1 MILTFSGVV
10 QAVDSGERRIIAG
23 KIAPY
28 NEVGNTSV
36 GRVVFAKGS
45 ITAAN
50 PDKVKLLMSHDN
62 TKPVG
67 RMKSIN
73 SAEDGLY
80 ASFKVSASTRGN
92 DAILLAQEQ
101 LMDGL
106 SVGVEVTAS
115 EPKDNYL
122 LVTAAVLVEVSLVES
137 PAFTSA
143 SVQSIAAQL
152 GDPMMNAA
160 TSQSTKTTT
169 TSTTINSTTT
179 ETETETETESEAAV
193 TTAPDTNAPDAVA
206 EATPAPATEA
216 ARPIIRNTVTGGE
229 LRSPIKTHANYM
241 QHMIAAR
248 LGSDES
254 ADYVRAADALARK
267 ITAAD
272 NSFTTNPAFNPISY
286 VPGVID
292 ATVFPDRP
300 TIDALG
306 GTQPI
311 TDTGMTISH
320 PKITTAGTAA
330 IVAEGGATASTQ
342 IVSSYVD
349 ATVVKIASE
358 QIMSVELLER
368 SGPAFYNAMFNNI
381 TKAYARAC
389 NAAAIAEIVSGGTQA
404 STQAATI
411 AGIQAYIAQAGPA
424 VYSGSKELPEVLIAG
439 VSVWSLLIGSLD
451 TTGRPL
457 FTALNPYNATG
468 KSSSRSLRGDV
479 MGLDL
484 WVDAGMVA
492 TTIDDCAFIGNASSI
507 AMYESPKLT
516 LTTNVTGTGEI
527 KTLLYGYFAVKTL
540 IATGLQRYN
549 LT

>member
-28 NEVGNTSV
+28 GEVGNTSV

-50 PDKVKLLMSHDN
+50 PDKIKLLMSHDN

-67 RMKSIN
+67 RMKTIN

-80 ASFKVSASTRGN
+80 ASFKVSSSTRGN

-122 LVTAAVLVEVSLVES
+122 LVTAAVLREVSLVES
-137 PAFTSA
+137 AAFTSA
-143 SVQSIAAQL
+143 AVQSIAAQL

-160 TSQSTKTTT
+160 TTQSTKVTT
-169 TSTTINSTTT
+169 TSTTINSTT
-179 ETETETETESEAAV
+179 TETETETESEAAV

-206 EATPAPATEA
+206 EATPAPAVEA

-248 LGSDES
+248 LGNEES
-254 ADYVRAADALARK
+254 ADYVRAADAKGRAL
-267 ITAAD
+267 TAAND
-272 NSFTTNPAFNPISY
+272 SFTTNPAFNPISY
-286 VPGVID
+286 MPGVID

-311 TDTGMTISH
+311 TDTGMVISH
-320 PKITTAGTAA
+320 PKITTAGSAG
-330 IVAEGGATASTQ
+330 IIAEGGATASTQ
-342 IVSSYVD
+342 LVSSYVD

-368 SGPAFYNAMFNNI
+368 SGPAFYDAMFKNI
-381 TKAYARAC
+381 SKAYARAC

-516 LTTNVTGTGEI
+516 MQTTLTGTGEV

-540 IATGLQRYN
+540 IATGLQRFN